1 MMRALESALGPERT
15 ARLRARLE
23 ALEPHVRAAREFAAG
38 LSAREWAGIA
48 AALLVTMFT
57 WQLTR
62 MQARQT
68 RLLERQTSLLEAQSE
83 QAASERATARL
94 LARARLRSTLW
105 RVQDIL
111 NPTALKEAAAL
122 PPDRRGAAVAQA
134 RQLLEQEESNPA
146 LGDDAEMGRAWRSA
160 LGAARL
166 AEETGSQ
173 AGADPGFFVMQA
185 ERVRRDLMTAGER
198 IAALESAQ

>member
-1 MMRALESALGPERT
+1 MMRALESALGPERS
-15 ARLRARLE
+15 ARLRERLA
-23 ALEPHVRAAREFAAG
+23 ALEPRLRAVRDFAAG
-38 LSAREWAGIA
+38 LSPRDWAGLCA
-48 AALLVTMFT
+48 AALVALFS

-62 MQARQT
+62 LQARQT
-68 RLLERQTSLLEAQSE
+68 RLLERQTSLLEAQQE
-83 QAASERATARL
+83 AAASERATARL
-94 LARARLRSTLW
+94 LARSRLRSALW

-134 RQLLEQEESNPA
+134 RLLLEQEEANPV
-146 LGDDAEMGRAWRSA
+146 LGDDAEVGRAWRSA

-185 ERVRRDLMTAGER
+185 ERVKRDLMTAGER
-198 IAALESAQ
+198 LAALEAAQ